1 MPDKN
6 TTRPFVKIDTQ
17 EMRSWLPDIGAGEL
31 KTWLAYKLRANS
43 KGEAWPGL
51 ATLSKDTGISASRI
65 SRHRSQL
72 IKIGALVPLDR
83 TTGNHDR
90 GGRWGSPKFRVAI
103 PQIHRA
109 AKTARGEKTARLE
122 NDAPYGENDVHRAAK
137 TAHEVDKREEA
148 VSEEECAGAQGHFEN
163 RKMADPRFTVVRGLY
178 LEEFGK
184 RSPTLKAP
192 FDASDGK
199 TLKSLLNRQPAASA
213 EELSAW
219 LRNAFASD
227 DVPPLRPA
235 FRLRE
240 FCAHAEK
247 YANGPLKRGGAAVVR
262 SAAAD
267 SGESSRLDG
276 LVLR

>member
-1 MPDKN
+1 MSDQN

-17 EMRSWLPDIGAGEL
+17 EMRSCLPDIGAGEL
-31 KTWLAYKLRANS
+31 KTWLAYKLRANA

-51 ATLSKDTGISASRI
+51 ATLSKDTGISPSRI

-72 IKIGALVPLDR
+72 IKIGGLVPLER
-83 TTGNHDR
+83 KNGNHDR

-103 PQIHRA
+103 PQIHRT

-122 NDAPYGENDVHRAAK
+122 SEAPYGENDTHRTAK
-137 TAHEVDKREEA
+137 TAHEVDVLEVD
-148 VSEEECAGAQGHFEN
+148 VSKEECAGAQGHFEN
-163 RKMADPRFTVVRGLY
+163 RKMPDPRFAVVRGVY

-184 RSPTLKAP
+184 RSPNLKAP

-199 TLKSLLNRQPAASA
+199 TLKILLNRQPAVTA
-213 EELSAW
+213 EELSVW
-219 LRNAFASD
+219 LRHAFASD

-247 YANGPLKRGGAAVVR
+247 YSTGPLRRGIAPLR
-262 SAAAD
+262 SAAVDKKQA
-267 SGESSRLDG
+267 EQIDG
-276 LVLR
+276 LVY

>member
-1 MPDKN
+1 MSEKN

-31 KTWLAYKLRANS
+31 KTWLAYKLRANA

-51 ATLSKDTGISASRI
+51 ATLSKDTGISPSRI

-83 TTGNHDR
+83 KMGNHDR

-109 AKTARGEKTARLE
+109 AKTAYGKNTVRLE
-122 NDAPYGENDVHRAAK
+122 SEAPHGENDVHRTVK
-137 TAHEVDKREEA
+137 TAHEVDVLEVD
-148 VSEEECAGAQGHFEN
+148 VSKEECAGAQSHFGN
-163 RKMADPRFTVVRGLY
+163 RKMADPRFAIVRGAY
-178 LEEFGK
+178 IEEFGK
-184 RSPTLKAP
+184 RSPNLKAP

-199 TLKSLLNRQPAASA
+199 TLKSLLNRQPAATA
-213 EELSAW
+213 EELSCW
-219 LRNAFASD
+219 LRYAFASD

-247 YANGPLKRGGAAVVR
+247 FANGPLKRGGAAAVR

-267 SGESSRLDG
+267 STESSRLEG
-276 LVLR
+276 LVIT

>member
-1 MPDKN
+1 MSEKN

-17 EMRSWLPDIGAGEL
+17 EMRSWLSDIGAGEL

-51 ATLSKDTGISASRI
+51 ATLSKDTGISPSRI

-72 IKIGALVPLDR
+72 IKIGGLVPLDR

-90 GGRWGSPKFRVAI
+90 GGQWGSPKFRVAI
-103 PQIHRA
+103 PQIHRT
-109 AKTARGEKTARLE
+109 AKIAHGEKTARLE
-122 NDAPYGENDVHRAAK
+122 TEAPYGENDVHRTAK
-137 TAHEVDKREEA
+137 TAYEVDTRQED
-148 VSEEECAGAQGHFEN
+148 VSEEGCASAQGHFEN
-163 RKMADPRFTVVRGLY
+163 PKISDPRFAVVRGVY

-184 RSPTLKAP
+184 RSPNLKAP

-199 TLKSLLNRQPAASA
+199 TLKSLLNRQPAATA
-213 EELSAW
+213 EELSGW
-219 LRNAFASD
+219 LKNAFASD

-247 YANGPLKRGGAAVVR
+247 YANGPLRRGGAAVLR

-267 SGESSRLDG
+267 STESSRLDG

>member
-1 MPDKN
+1 MSEKT

-31 KTWLAYKLRANS
+31 KTWFAYRLRANS
-43 KGEAWPGL
+43 NGEAWMTLKTL
-51 ATLSKDTGISASRI
+51 AADTGLEPTTV
-65 SRHRSQL
+65 SRHRNSL
-72 IKIGALVPLDR
+72 VRRGALISVNDGR
-83 TTGNHDR
+83 RAKTGTFAPPR
-90 GGRWGSPKFRVAI
+90 FRVEI
-103 PQIHRA
+103 PTRSGA
-109 AKTARGEKTARLE
+109 AEQPHAKIAARHDSIQPHGKIAASRTAKL
-122 NDAPYGENDVHRAAK
+122 
-137 TAHEVDKREEA
+137 AHQVVTREEEG
-148 VSEEECAGAQGHFEN
+148 SEEECAGAQSHFEN
-163 RKMADPRFTVVRGLY
+163 PKIADPRFAVVRGVY

-184 RSPTLKAP
+184 RSPNLKAP